1 MGYMV
6 CYSCGG
12 YYQLKPGESFH
23 QYKHCFCGGNLKY
36 YSDIEVP
43 SYKNENKVGVLRKKI
58 KPKGYHE
65 TSQEIL
71 RDKIRLSK
79 VNEELN
85 GSISENTELKWGLK
99 DRIFFDGLIFIV
111 MGVLFI
117 PAVFYHVIFPI
128 MALAII
134 VSSFIL
140 IIISQKKVYKK
151 KHLQI
156 FYVFNASIF
165 SISCFI
171 SIIFIILTLIQLN
184 PLIYSIIDYS
194 YFNSAQIFS
203 PISLAII
210 SGVSAYYAINRAALP
225 EYDEKP
231 PLGTAPQ
238 NWGWG

>member
-1 MGYMV
+1 MV

-23 QYKHCFCGGNLKY
+23 QYKHCSCGGKLKY

-43 SYKNENKVGVLRKKI
+43 SYKNENKVGVLRKTI

-117 PAVFYHVIFPI
+117 PAVFY
-128 MALAII
+128 
-134 VSSFIL
+134 
-140 IIISQKKVYKK
+140 
-151 KHLQI
+151 
-156 FYVFNASIF
+156 YVFNASIF